1 MPGMRVHELAK
12 EFNMSSKEMLDLLA
26 EMNIPAKTHATPL
39 KEESVEEVRKK
50 LSPEIKQRAGELDD
64 AEAAELAKKQAEEE
78 AKKQA
83 EEAKRRAAVEAER
96 KLREEERARRDGA
109 LEDEEAAAEKME
121 HTPSKQAPKVSAFQS
136 LADQIEAERA
146 RVEREKAE
154 AEARARAEAAAAEVA
169 KKRRVEENL
178 RNREQ
183 RHSSA
188 KATAE

>member
-12 EFNMSSKEMLDLLA
+12 EFNMSSKEMLDFLA

-83 EEAKRRAAVEAER
+83 E
-96 KLREEERARRDGA
+96 
-109 LEDEEAAAEKME
+109 
-121 HTPSKQAPKVSAFQS
+121 
-136 LADQIEAERA
+136 
-146 RVEREKAE
+146 
-154 AEARARAEAAAAEVA
+154 
-169 KKRRVEENL
+169 
-178 RNREQ
+178 
-183 RHSSA
+183 
-188 KATAE
+188 